1 MSIEALACRVLE
13 STMEY
18 AADAVQMAAQH
29 LCDGAEI
36 FEQQV
41 DSLLDDLDKLE
52 TDVDVV
58 GQVTSKTAC
67 AVVSLQW
74 R

>member
-1 MSIEALACRVLE
+1 MLE
-13 STMEY
+13 STKEY

-36 FEQQV
+36 FEQQIE
-41 DSLLDDLDKLE
+41 SLLDNLDRLE

-58 GQVTSKTAC
+58 GQVTKQCCSVAGK
-67 AVVSLQW
+67 Q
-74 R
+74 